1 MLPTMNRDNEMTLN
15 KEQLKVANS
24 VKRALTKARDT
35 GLSVRGYDGALY
47 LLNIEDF
54 YDDDDYETGCYETT
68 ASNVG
73 VNVLPA
79 GIQSDFGAGN

>member
-54 YDDDDYETGCYETT
+54 YGCYVTT
-68 ASNVG
+68 NVG
-73 VNVLPA
+73 VKIKLK
-79 GIQSDFGAGN
+79 